1 MGLNF
6 KSFRN
11 ENDALIRLCLKINK
25 PFIYI
30 PITWMGCKMRIYN
43 WKKHN
48 KIKENEFEILLREGM
63 RIIEESKEPWDVKQY
78 GRRPYPSRSMVL
90 ICLLKV
96 YFGMPYRDI
105 ESLIRSN
112 QSFQD
117 ILHLNTIPDHNTIQR
132 AMAKM
137 PLGYLKDLNQKLT
150 FSFKKRELTLPSM
163 QLDLA

>member
-1 MGLNF
+1 MG
-6 KSFRN
+6 
-11 ENDALIRLCLKINK
+11 
-25 PFIYI
+25 Y
-30 PITWMGCKMRIYN
+30 KMRIYN